1 MGGKKMQKLL
11 GSKTIEVYS
20 EDDYQN
26 MVAVALFAIEHGFKV
41 EFIGLGDLLVQH
53 ISNGN
58 K

>member
-1 MGGKKMQKLL
+1 MQKLL